1 MSALML
7 VAMLW
12 TTVDITAVKA
22 EPDPIR
28 RATKAIDYAFSALQ
42 DARRQMDDAALFQ
55 TSIEAVAQGAEL
67 AADSLEEGPRKIGD
81 WKKAEMRVRDLLRR
95 LATLRQDAPIDDRA
109 AVEAVEARV
118 RVANEKLLALVM
130 GRRK

>member
-12 TTVDITAVKA
+12 AADLAAVKA
-22 EPDPIR
+22 EADPIR
-28 RATKAIDYAFSALQ
+28 RAAKAIDYAFGAVQ
-42 DARRQMDDAALFQ
+42 DARRQMDDAAVFK
-55 TSIEAVAQGAEL
+55 TSIEAVAEGAEL
-67 AADSLEEGPRKIGD
+67 AAESLEAGPRKIGD

-95 LATLRQDAPIDDRA
+95 LETLRQDAPIDDRT
-109 AVEAVEARV
+109 AVEAVAARV
-118 RVANEKLLALVM
+118 RIANERLLALVM